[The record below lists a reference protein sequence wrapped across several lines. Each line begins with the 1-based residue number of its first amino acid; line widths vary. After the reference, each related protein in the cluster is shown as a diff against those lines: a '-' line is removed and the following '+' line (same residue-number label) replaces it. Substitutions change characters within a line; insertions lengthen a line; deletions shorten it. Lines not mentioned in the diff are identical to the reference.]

1 MPQNAVILLRRD
13 TAANWTSAD
22 PTLELGEMGIETDTR
37 RFKFGDGATAWTD
50 LPYGSGDVHYRYAL
64 NGADNIQADEVL
76 LNHVV
81 KRTHILDA
89 DFANSLLVEI
99 EANPTAN
106 PWVATIS
113 VDGTDIGTISITS
126 AGVITKATTGN
137 LAQTV
142 PAGSRIKLT
151 APASADATIAGFAVT
166 FEGVIQ

>member
-64 NGADNIQADEVL
+64 NGADEIQASEVL

-81 KRTHILDA
+81 KRAHTLDA
-89 DFANSLLVEI
+89 NFATSLLVEI
-99 EANPTAN
+99 EANPTAD
-106 PWVATIS
+106 PWIAS
-113 VDGTDIGTISITS
+113 VSLDGVEIGTISITA
-126 AGVITKATTGN
+126 AGVITKASTGG
-137 LAQTV
+137 LAQTI
-142 PAGSRIKLT
+142 PEGGRIKVIG
-151 APASADATIAGFAVT
+151 PATADATIAGFALT
-166 FEGVIQ
+166 FEGVM